1 MRQSVFGLAGF
12 CAFLGLCDAAAAQ
25 ICRPVSERARVGD
38 VGCWI
43 IAHGS
48 RGQLAEPQV
57 FWHLDTF
64 PTRAAADAA
73 KGPRGTVVESYDKVW
88 LLTIEVGTGKLL
100 RGGPRQ
106 EILVIREQIQTSLQ
120 ERVAI
125 DLRKPHLQHHLVARR
140 AAR

>member
-1 MRQSVFGLAGF
+1 MRHSVFGLAGF

-25 ICRPVSERARVGD
+25 ICRPVGERARVGD

-48 RGQLAEPQV
+48 MGQLAEPQV

-73 KGPRGTVVESYDKVW
+73 KGPSGTVVESYDKVW
-88 LLTIEVGTGKLL
+88 LLTIEAKGW
-100 RGGPRQ
+100 RPSGGERIN
-106 EILVIREQIQTSLQ
+106 EIGPLPV
-120 ERVAI
+120 VAGRI
-125 DLRKPHLQHHLVARR
+125 RR
-140 AAR
+140 AVYGGDFRSGHDSPIA